1 MGPKPTQSSIAASQ
15 SGSRKEQRIVQR
27 RDARKIETQNG
38 VSKPDGPSRCGGQS
52 SSSSLQAFLPP
63 QLEVNEAIDARKF
76 EITALQRAI
85 RSARSSS
92 ATRAW
97 QLLPRHAR
105 RRAASHNVL
114 RLPSRLRAK
123 GLAEMRSSATTAKSR
138 SEIRKRLATHPLG
151 KGEARRAEL
160 RSRAGKSGQ
169 KWLENHLWLSKRFR
183 MSRSEFDGDRWGYV
197 LPEEPSMKGERTDW
211 RAANYQCALFDASW
225 YQWIRLSVKLPK
237 MSDSAKGKEKAS
249 DYEQDD
255 RKDVVERQYA
265 LAVASIDRIL
275 CAADIRASASGGR
288 IRSAVDGNDA
298 SVLDAVL
305 HEGIVDTCS
314 DSALCPLKVYLCPR
328 AIAACTPQE
337 NPSVKG
343 LQPPRRLPQAQ
354 QRHLRGL
361 VSLLPTPPPQSEISP
376 DAEILINVHPAAQ
389 KDVLTALKKGVR
401 KEEAATQQRTQQRQQ
416 KEGEVAHNESQS
428 SSPSAHY
435 VIKQLQ
441 LPSAATVV
449 GDDKAQSTK
458 KGRSAAAKTRTS
470 AQDGRCDQPKMT
482 PLLQT
487 HLERNLDTRLTAL
500 KRSELRDRSPN
511 TFELFGP
518 QSGAMLGEIL
528 TPAGDTTPDILER
541 WKNIIHEKRISES
554 ASENGWT
561 QCLSLNVYDPRLGL
575 PATPARAKNQRNRK
589 PTGLSNKPGAQENVD
604 STEKRGKRKRP
615 SGDEATDEASAR
627 KVARTGATKIVDDAV
642 IAPHAT
648 SSKKDEGSTSTHPC
662 LLADGYGAPKF
673 TKGTLDA
680 RRSELLIPGS
690 KLSPTADD
698 DIVPIV
704 IVPRPRQSARVL
716 GLSGYTLIVP
726 QAWGRAF
733 FQSLVRN
740 TAKVRPLGL
749 KGMRGLYR
757 EAGKPWYPDEWPSAP
772 ALGMSADAH
781 LMQPSSA
788 TAWKS
793 SIDFAANKAREY
805 WLRRPPAKRINFEKL
820 GVEWPFGGV
829 AMWRTL
835 GINGNRILGECINAS
850 RNGLEAEEGSMET
863 VTSAG
868 AGLRLM
874 GSAALLQAEIR
885 WASTLLAAQ
894 LADNS
899 PDQGQQDE
907 SLSEIFTSRIRS
919 LLLHDT
925 TSLGSRP
932 SHAFVAVRL
941 EAVSRGALTNGDEI
955 HLLNDTPQY
964 ERSPGVDLPAS
975 SATHVGSVTSG
986 RFSLSRGKSCAMGL
1000 ISARAWIAA
1009 MALSQAQLKRS
1020 DGAERAHGAS
1030 NDLQALR
1037 GILSLDESAE
1047 TQRGS
1052 KAARAMKS
1060 SNLLK
1065 MADIIWGAEERPQ
1078 MSGAPAVKLAVRS
1091 LSGGPM
1097 RVVNATLVL
1106 H

>member
-1 MGPKPTQSSIAASQ
+1 M
-15 SGSRKEQRIVQR
+15 QR

-38 VSKPDGPSRCGGQS
+38 VSKPDGPSRYAGQP
-52 SSSSLQAFLPP
+52 SSSSLQALLPP

-114 RLPSRLRAK
+114 RLPTRLRTK

-183 MSRSEFDGDRWGYV
+183 MSRSEFDGDRWGYI

-211 RAANYQCALFDASW
+211 RAANYQCALYDASW

-237 MSDSAKGKEKAS
+237 MNGSAKGKEKAS
-249 DYEQDD
+249 DHEQEDM
-255 RKDVVERQYA
+255 KDVVERQYG
-265 LAVASIDRIL
+265 LAVASLDRIL
-275 CAADIRASASGGR
+275 CAANIRASVSGGR

-298 SVLDAVL
+298 SVIDAVL
-305 HEGIVDTCS
+305 HEGIADTCS
-314 DSALCPLKVYLCPR
+314 DSAVCPLNIYLCPR
-328 AIAACTPQE
+328 AIPACG
-337 NPSVKG
+337 PSETSSAKG
-343 LQPPRRLPQAQ
+343 LQPHRRLPQAQ

-361 VSLLPTPPPQSEISP
+361 VSLLPAPPPQSEITP

-416 KEGEVAHNESQS
+416 KEGEVAHDVSKS

-449 GDDKAQSTK
+449 GDDKAQITK
-458 KGRSAAAKTRTS
+458 KGRSAAAKIMTNT
-470 AQDGRCDQPKMT
+470 QDGRCDEQNIT

-500 KRSELRDRSPN
+500 KRSELRDRSFN

-518 QSGAMLGEIL
+518 QSGAMLGDIL
-528 TPAGDTTPDILER
+528 TLAGDTTPAALER
-541 WKNIIHEKRISES
+541 WKSIIHEKSIAES
-554 ASENGWT
+554 AKQNGWT
-561 QCLSLNVYDPRLGL
+561 QCLSLNVYDPRLRL
-575 PATPARAKNQRNRK
+575 PATPARAKSQQNRK
-589 PTGLSNKPGAQENVD
+589 PTGLGNKPGTRENAD
-604 STEKRGKRKRP
+604 SPEKRGKRKRP
-615 SGDEATDEASAR
+615 SGDEATDEASAK
-627 KVARTGATKIVDDAV
+627 KVARTGATEMVDEAA
-642 IAPHAT
+642 IAKHAA
-648 SSKKDEGSTSTHPC
+648 SSDRDRHTAPKRPC

-680 RRSELLIPGS
+680 RRSALLIPGS
-690 KLSPTADD
+690 KLSPTAED

-704 IVPRPRQSARVL
+704 IVPRPRRSARGL
-716 GLSGYTLIVP
+716 ELSGYTLIVP

-733 FQSLVRN
+733 FHSLVRN

-772 ALGMSADAH
+772 ALGTSTDTH
-781 LMQPSSA
+781 LIQPSSA
-788 TAWKS
+788 TAWES
-793 SIDFAANKAREY
+793 SVEFSANKAREY

-820 GVEWPFGGV
+820 GVEWPFGGIG
-829 AMWRTL
+829 MWRAL
-835 GINGNRILGECINAS
+835 GINGNRILGKSIHGTS
-850 RNGLEAEEGSMET
+850 YGLEAEEGSMET

-868 AGLRLM
+868 AGVRLM

-885 WASTLLAAQ
+885 WASTMHAAK
-894 LADNS
+894 LADNGL
-899 PDQGQQDE
+899 DQGQQDE
-907 SLSEIFTSRIRS
+907 SLSEIFTDRIRS

-925 TSLGSRP
+925 ASLGSRP

-941 EAVSRGALTNGDEI
+941 GAVSRGALTNGDEI

-964 ERSPGVDLPAS
+964 GRSPGVDLPAS

-1000 ISARAWIAA
+1000 ISTRAWIAA
-1009 MALSQAQLKRS
+1009 MALSEARLKRS

-1030 NDLQALR
+1030 TDLDALR
-1037 GILSLDESAE
+1037 DVLSLDDSAGN
-1047 TQRGS
+1047 QRRS

-1078 MSGAPAVKLAVRS
+1078 MSEASAVELAVRS

-1097 RVVNATLVL
+1097 RVVSATLVL